1 MKKTM
6 DITEQNLTVQDV
18 QLQLQKFQNPYC
30 KSALTKNL
38 LPLLYLVF
46 DCKKTLYPSN
56 NSTKAPKSDFIA
68 GR

>member
-1 MKKTM
+1 
-6 DITEQNLTVQDV
+6 
-18 QLQLQKFQNPYC
+18 
-30 KSALTKNL
+30 